1 METIPQLFSY
11 LESKTQEDGTVTD
24 GVINITKVT
33 GAITITA
40 TATPSQ
46 P

>member
-24 GVINITKVT
+24 GVINISSVT
-33 GAITITA
+33 GDIVITA
-40 TATPSQ
+40 SAISSQ